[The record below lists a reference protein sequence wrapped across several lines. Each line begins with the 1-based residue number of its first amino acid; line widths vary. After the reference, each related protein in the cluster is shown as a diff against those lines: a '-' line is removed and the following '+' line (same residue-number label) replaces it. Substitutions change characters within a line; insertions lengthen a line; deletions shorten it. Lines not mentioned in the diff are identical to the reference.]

1 MLKLTFGVARANS
14 SEVFRRTKSR
24 EGHLGAGA
32 KVEVELARAKPAQ
45 AETTREQRALR
56 GVTADRE
63 GKALKAEILRADV
76 ARNKATRPGRD
87 QTAERVRNPESG
99 RCRRG
104 KPAQRSPGL

>member
-63 GKALKAEILRADV
+63 GKALKA
-76 ARNKATRPGRD
+76 T
-87 QTAERVRNPESG
+87 RNPMGGCGAKQSHKARAG
-99 RCRRG
+99 SNR
-104 KPAQRSPGL
+104 